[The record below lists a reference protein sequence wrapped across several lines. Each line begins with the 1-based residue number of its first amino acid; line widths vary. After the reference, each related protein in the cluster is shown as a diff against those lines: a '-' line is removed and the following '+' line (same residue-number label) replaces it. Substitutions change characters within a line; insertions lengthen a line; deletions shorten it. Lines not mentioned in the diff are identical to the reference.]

1 MTATEETVRF
11 TVPLPGPVD
20 VAASAEFLRR
30 NGDDLLD
37 RWDGDRLIRVLTVAG
52 QRVPVALR
60 PVGHPVP
67 SLDVAVPASA
77 VTDGADKVRALRDV
91 VAGMFVMPPPSWAGL
106 LARDRVLRDLVDRAP
121 LIRVLTITD
130 PLYALTRTISAQQVH
145 LRFATTVRAR
155 LAQLVG
161 EPFEVDGA
169 TVRSIDADELAG
181 TSVAQLRALQFSE
194 RKAAY
199 LIGVAAAVADG
210 RLDVA
215 TLAESSDDAVVAQ
228 LTAMHGIGR
237 WTAEWF
243 LIRVLG
249 RAAVAAGDVSVRR
262 AVGRL
267 YDAGYPTEPAVRR
280 LTEHWRDAAHV
291 AQQVVLETCAG

>member
-1 MTATEETVRF
+1 MTTIAETVRF

-37 RWDGDRLIRVLTVAG
+37 RWDGDRLIRVLTVRG
-52 QRVPVALR
+52 QRVPVAMR
-60 PVGHPVP
+60 PVGTPVP

-77 VTDGADKVRALRDV
+77 VADGIGGVRDV
-91 VAGMFVMPPPSWAGL
+91 VAGMFVMPPPSWPGL
-106 LARDRVLRDLVDRAP
+106 LARDRVLRGLVDRAP

-130 PLYALTRTISAQQVH
+130 PLYALTRTITAQQVH
-145 LRFATTVRAR
+145 LRFATTIRAR

-161 EPFEVDGA
+161 EPLDVDGV

-181 TSVAQLRALQFSE
+181 MPVAELRALQFSE

-215 TLAESSDDAVVAQ
+215 SLAALDDDAVVAE

-249 RAAVAAGDVSVRR
+249 RPAVAAGDVSVRR

-267 YDAGYPTEPAVRR
+267 YDAGYPTELAVRQ
-280 LTEHWRDAAHV
+280 LTEHWGDAAHV
-291 AQQVVLETCAG
+291 AQQVVLET